1 MLPKKN
7 YDHFVEQI
15 FLLQYTCLK
24 TKKTA
29 YKMLSEEKLYAKP
42 KEVIGDGDED
52 KNYNRI
58 QTDRRGCGW
67 G

>member
-1 MLPKKN
+1 
-7 YDHFVEQI
+7 
-15 FLLQYTCLK
+15 
-24 TKKTA
+24 
-29 YKMLSEEKLYAKP
+29 MLSEEKLYAKP